1 MTAAARR
8 QSCFLCDLPR
18 MPWAVIWDFSEAVCR
33 GCVNYEGAD
42 RVESVIDAARLLKR
56 AHGLH
61 AGRGGKPPP
70 PTVKELQHP
79 AAGELASSRCP
90 LTDGPPPPRLGPEY
104 QTPSATTAAARL
116 VNGFPKADEP
126 PELKR
131 QSPTNPRRVNV
142 GHQRLQDNMVADKG
156 RSARELVAVHAIE
169 ARFAKEHVA
178 AAAASSKTERAKP
191 PRGTKRKAS
200 PEPDAQGLAPK
211 CNVVEG
217 PPWLPWP
224 GEALKTAAAAPP
236 GFSSALSPP
245 EAAAPPHAQSPVAA
259 LINAGVPE
267 GAAPPGRA
275 PAGGV
280 PLGCTLCRERL
291 EDTHFVQCPSVASHK
306 FCFPCSRA
314 SIKTQGAGGEVYCPS
329 GGRCPLAG
337 SDLPWAFMRGE
348 IATILAG
355 DVEVKKERDS

>member
-42 RVESVIDAARLLKR
+42 RVESVIDAARFLKR

-61 AGRGGKPPP
+61 EGRGGKPTP
-70 PTVKELQHP
+70 PTVKELQYP
-79 AAGELASSRCP
+79 AGGELASSRCP

-104 QTPSATTAAARL
+104 QTSSATTAAARL

-131 QSPTNPRRVNV
+131 QSPVNV

-169 ARFAKEHVA
+169 GRFAKEHVA
-178 AAAASSKTERAKP
+178 AASKTERAKP

-200 PEPDAQGLAPK
+200 PEPDGQGSAPK
-211 CNVVEG
+211 CNVAEG

-224 GEALKTAAAAPP
+224 DEALKTA

-245 EAAAPPHAQSPVAA
+245 EAAVPPHAQSPVGAF
-259 LINAGVPE
+259 INAGVPE
-267 GAAPPGRA
+267 GAAPLGRS
-275 PAGGV
+275 PGV

-329 GGRCPLAG
+329 GGRCPLAV
-337 SDLPWAFMRGE
+337 SNLPWAFMRGE

-355 DVEVKKERDS
+355 DVEVKERDS

>member
-61 AGRGGKPPP
+61 EGRGGKPPP
-70 PTVKELQHP
+70 PPPTVR
-79 AAGELASSRCP
+79 ELASSRCP

-104 QTPSATTAAARL
+104 QTSSAPTAAARL

-131 QSPTNPRRVNV
+131 QSPTNVNV
-142 GHQRLQDNMVADKG
+142 GQQRLQDNMVADKG
-156 RSARELVAVHAIE
+156 RSARELE

-178 AAAASSKTERAKP
+178 AAAAASKTERAKP

-200 PEPDAQGLAPK
+200 PEPDGQGSAPN
-211 CNVVEG
+211 CNVVES
-217 PPWLPWP
+217 PPWSPWP
-224 GEALKTAAAAPP
+224 SEALTTGAARLL
-236 GFSSALSPP
+236 SALSPP

-259 LINAGVPE
+259 LINGE
-267 GAAPPGRA
+267 GAAPHGRA

-291 EDTHFVQCPSVASHK
+291 EDTHFVQCPPSVASHK